1 MMESG
6 QMVQVTG
13 QYPAQLGGPAGG
25 PTPSLMA
32 GKVLGLSEPAFACG
46 YPQVGWL
53 GIAGAWDDS
62 N

>member
-1 MMESG
+1 
-6 QMVQVTG
+6 MVQVTG